1 MSVFEHRRAIR
12 FADMDPA
19 GIVFYPRY
27 FEMINE
33 TVEAWFRE
41 ALGRGFDE
49 MILKERFGVPLAR
62 IEVDFKTPGGLDD
75 ELVFRL
81 TVERIGGASAAL
93 RIRALCGDEVR
104 FEARLTIVY
113 LDIDAHKPT
122 PIPDALRA
130 RMTDYLEEVER

>member
-1 MSVFEHRRAIR
+1 MSAFEHHRAIR

-41 ALGRGFDE
+41 ALDHGFDE
-49 MILKERFGVPLAR
+49 MILTEGFGVPLAR
-62 IEVDFKTPGGLDD
+62 IDREFETPGGLDD
-75 ELVFRL
+75 ALVFRL
-81 TVERIGGASAAL
+81 TVERLGGASADL
-93 RIRALCGDEVR
+93 RIVAACGEEVR

-130 RMTDYLEEVER
+130 RMEPYLEEAER